1 MEPDDLQKSNTPLK
15 VSQKLASER
24 IEIKLLKEKV
34 EQLKAGLITK
44 DQNIANLEKEV
55 YFR

>member
-24 IEIKLLKEKV
+24 IEIKLLKEKI
-34 EQLKAGLITK
+34 EQLKAELIAK
-44 DQNIANLEKEV
+44 DQNTANLEKEV